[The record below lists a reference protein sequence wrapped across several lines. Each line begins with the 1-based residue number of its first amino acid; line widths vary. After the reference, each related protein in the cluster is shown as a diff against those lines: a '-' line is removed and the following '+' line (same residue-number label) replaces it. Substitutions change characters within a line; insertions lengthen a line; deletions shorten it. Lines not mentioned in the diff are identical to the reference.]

1 MKRTLSIFWLFSFFI
16 MHMPVQ
22 TQTLEAPENLAAALL
37 IKLSA
42 FEKTVSS
49 SGNVIVY
56 VLGAPK
62 VAAELQKIVG
72 ETIGQSKLALVLFG
86 DKLPEEKPN
95 ILFIGS
101 STRLVQALAYSR
113 KNKILTVTGIP
124 DLVKEGVT
132 LGIGVGNDGK
142 PKVILNLNSTI
153 EENLLW
159 NPAIMKV
166 ARTIK

>member
-1 MKRTLSIFWLFSFFI
+1 MKRTLSILLLMFFCFFQV
-16 MHMPVQ
+16 HLVS
-22 TQTLEAPENLAAALL
+22 QTLEAPENLVAALL
-37 IKLSA
+37 VKLSA
-42 FEKTVSS
+42 FEKTISS

-56 VLGAPK
+56 VLGDPK
-62 VAAELQKIVG
+62 VAVELQKVVG

-86 DKLPEEKPN
+86 DKLPDEIPN
-95 ILFIGS
+95 ILYVGK
-101 STRLVQALAYSR
+101 TTKLVQALAYSR
-113 KNKILTVTGIP
+113 KNKILSVTGIP
-124 DLVKEGVT
+124 ELVKEGVT